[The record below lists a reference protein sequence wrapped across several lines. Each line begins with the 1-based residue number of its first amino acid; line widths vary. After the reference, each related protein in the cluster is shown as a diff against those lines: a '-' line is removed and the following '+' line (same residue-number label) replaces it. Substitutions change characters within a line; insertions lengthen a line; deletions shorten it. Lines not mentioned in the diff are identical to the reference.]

1 MVTKLEKLPQS
12 KIKIEV
18 TIPVVDF
25 EEYIDEAYKLLAREV
40 KADGFRPGKAP
51 RQVVKQ
57 RIDEGRALQEAADL
71 ALRDT
76 YLKILDEH
84 KLEPLG
90 SPEIRVLKLAPGNE
104 FIYEAELFVLP
115 EITLADYKNISSK
128 MLRQRSKDEIEVS
141 EKELKDALHWLVNS
155 RAKFVG
161 VKRAAKKGDKL
172 EIDFD
177 VFQGGAPI
185 ENGRSQNHPLI
196 LGEGRFVPGFEEELE
211 GMQEGEEK
219 EFSLNFPDDY
229 HEKSLAGKP
238 AEFKVKIRSVLEK
251 ETPELNDAFAA
262 SLGQFKTLGE
272 LEKSVKRGLEQEKE
286 AKAKE
291 ETRIAIISKIAE
303 ESRFETPDVLVEG
316 ELNKMVGE
324 FKTEVAQM
332 GLEFEKYLSG
342 IKKSED
348 ELKKEWRSKAEQ
360 RVKIG
365 LVLRAIAEKEKIE
378 PTEQEIE
385 EEAGKILHSYGSAE
399 QAGKNIDSARL
410 REYTRNAVINE
421 KTFQFL
427 ESVEK

>member
-18 TIPVVDF
+18 TIPAVDF

-90 SPEIRVLKLAPGNE
+90 SPEIKVLKLAPGNE

-128 MLRQRSKDEIEVS
+128 MLRQRSNDEIEVS
-141 EKELKDALHWLVNS
+141 EKELKDALNWLVNS

-238 AEFKVKIRSVLEK
+238 AEFKVKIRSVLKK

-262 SLGQFKTLGE
+262 SLGQFKALGE
-272 LEKSVKRGLEQEKE
+272 LEESVKSGLKQEKE

-303 ESRFETPDVLVEG
+303 ESRFEAPDILVEG
-316 ELNKMVGE
+316 ELSKMVGE

-348 ELKKEWRSKAEQ
+348 ELKKEWRNKAEQ

-385 EEAGKILHSYGSAE
+385 EEAGKILRSYGSTE
-399 QAGKNIDSARL
+399 QVGKNIDSARL